1 MRSRTQ
7 SKMVMDG
14 VPSSPF
20 VLVHEN
26 GFEAIPEK
34 AGMYDPDNERDACG
48 VGFIVNIKGKPSHA
62 TVSDALL
69 MLTHMEHRGATGEEE
84 NTGASMELQCVTATS
99 TSRRRKR

>member
-1 MRSRTQ
+1 
-7 SKMVMDG
+7 MVLDG
-14 VPSSPF
+14 PPSSPS
-20 VLVHEN
+20 VLLHEN
-26 GFEAIPEK
+26 GFEAVPEK

-84 NTGASMELQCVTATS
+84 NTGA
-99 TSRRRKR
+99 